1 MIKQTITYT
10 DFNGEQRTNDF
21 YFHLSKAELARQ
33 QLNYSQDN
41 GFAEYLQKIMDAKN
55 GRAIMDSFEEI
66 INMSYGVRTPDG
78 RFEKTPDHLL
88 QFRSSNA
95 YNELFM
101 RLITDTAFA
110 STFVNG
116 LVPPELAAEA
126 AALRAEKETSETQEA
141 PVTTPDLGVAVTPQT
156 PPVGVYP
163 PEQSVTRQDFP
174 TSEGNPSTYP
184 EQAYRP
190 RAEDGYQQ

>member
-110 STFVNG
+110 SAFVNG

-126 AALRAEKETSETQEA
+126 AALRAEKETEQKEQA
-141 PVTTPDLGVAVTPQT
+141 PATTPDVQAQVDGSQTIPVATYAPDI
-156 PPVGVYP
+156 PPTLP
-163 PEQSVTRQDFP
+163 MT
-174 TSEGNPSTYP
+174 EGNPSAYP